1 MEFADP
7 PAPEFSRLMAAD
19 PARTKPITEHL
30 AATDGE
36 CAQLALRFGVE
47 AIEYLG
53 ADCKLST
60 FSSANRMRLE
70 VKFTAEIRQLCVITL
85 EPVVARIAG
94 EFVREYATSGI
105 AEEPKEIII
114 DPDAEDPPEAI
125 PEGGI
130 DAGEAIAEQ
139 LGLEI
144 NPFPRAPGAEFPD
157 HVESVQ
163 ADHPFAQLK
172 ILKID
177 GE

>member
-1 MEFADP
+1 MESSAP

-19 PARTKPITEHL
+19 PARTKPMTEHL
-30 AATDGE
+30 TATAGE

-47 AIEYLG
+47 AIENLG
-53 ADCKLST
+53 ADCRLST
-60 FSSANRMRLE
+60 FSSANRMRLV
-70 VKFTAEIRQLCVITL
+70 VKFTAEVHQLCVITL

-94 EFVREYATSGI
+94 EFVQKYTASGI

-114 DPDAEDPPEAI
+114 DPEAEDPPKAI

-144 NPFPRAPGAEFPD
+144 DPFPRAPGAEFQG
-157 HVESVQ
+157 HVESNG

-172 ILKID
+172 NLKID
-177 GE
+177 SE

>member
-1 MEFADP
+1 MEFSAP

-19 PARTKPITEHL
+19 PARTNPMTEHL
-30 AATDGE
+30 TATAGE

-47 AIEYLG
+47 AIENLG
-53 ADCKLST
+53 ADCKLSA
-60 FSSANRMRLE
+60 FESANRMRLE
-70 VKFTAEIRQLCVITL
+70 VKFTAEVRQLCVITL
-85 EPVVARIAG
+85 EPVVARITG
-94 EFVREYATSGI
+94 EFVREYAASGI

-114 DPDAEDPPEAI
+114 DPDAEDPPETI

-144 NPFPRAPGAEFPD
+144 DPFPHAPGAEFQD
-157 HVESVQ
+157 HVESSE

-172 ILKID
+172 NIIFD
-177 GE
+177 DE